1 MDKFVPMLL
10 GVSNAILEN
19 VIFCHQDESNWPFS
33 DQANLKKIFDE
44 VFDTTKY
51 TKALNEL
58 RLVSKK
64 YAKYAKEFKHELEL
78 HAKTYEQYTT
88 LKARI
93 GTYDKKI

>member
-1 MDKFVPMLL
+1 MDKFVPMLM

-51 TKALNEL
+51 TKALTEL
-58 RLVSKK
+58 RQVSKK
-64 YAKYAKEFKHELEL
+64 YSKYAKEFKHELEL
-78 HAKTYEQYTT
+78 KAKSYEMYNGTR
-88 LKARI
+88 KRI
-93 GTYDKKI
+93 